1 MQVLKHSPGALAA
14 SFISQNE
21 LQPGL
26 TLITGPRGAGKT
38 RWCMRLAEHARLQD
52 LDIRGLVS
60 PPVFE
65 DDQKVGIDLLDLAT
79 GAQRPLAYRKGD
91 FRGDLLTTD
100 WQIVA
105 DTLQWGNQ
113 ILEGITHCDGFV
125 LDEVGPLE
133 FDHGVGLA
141 AGLNFVDAHRSI
153 PCYVVVRP
161 SLLDA
166 ARKRWPWA
174 DVLNLNAEAAS

>member
-1 MQVLKHSPGALAA
+1 VQVLKNSPGALLA
-14 SFISQNE
+14 SFIYQNE

-38 RWCMRLAEHARLQD
+38 RWCLRLAEHARLKD

-65 DDQKVGIDLLDLAT
+65 DDQKIGIDLLDLTT
-79 GAQRPLAYRKGD
+79 GEHRPLAYRKGD
-91 FRGDLLTTD
+91 FRGDILTSD

-105 DTLQWGNQ
+105 ETLQWGNH
-113 ILEGITHCDGFV
+113 ILEGITHCDVFV

-141 AGLNFVDAHRSI
+141 AGLNFVDASVSL

-174 DVLNLNAEAAS
+174 LVLEISTEAES